1 MSEPDTARDYA
12 ERDVE
17 AAYSV
22 LIELGQ
28 VLGAWREKFV
38 IVGGAVPWLLL
49 GEARPK
55 HVGTLDIDLD
65 LDPEALAEGEYAS
78 LVEALERKEY
88 ERGKA
93 GLKPFQLRR
102 WVKVDEGDP
111 VGVLVDLLMPRGAK
125 GDQNE
130 DKLVEGL
137 RVHGADG
144 GGIALAHHVTRKF
157 EGTMPDGRRNE
168 VELLVA
174 TIPAFLAMKGYA
186 LVGRDKK
193 KDAYDIY
200 FSARNFAGGPMA
212 LAVECVKLLGDAIAC
227 KGYELIAAKFRHAE
241 DFGPKTVRLFLVG
254 VRGIGRDDAGTGP
267 DGRIHASVQFAQ
279 TDWSLNVNWTTDA
292 PRLHRRPT
300 YRAARHRVVGGV
312 GLANGVGDGG
322 GLWCGRDAQARDE
335 RGNGAGA
342 AAAQSAGE
350 AESRASA
357 RAAQGGCGLT
367 GP

>member
-1 MSEPDTARDYA
+1 VSEPDIARDYQ
-12 ERDVE
+12 ERDVK

-55 HVGTLDIDLD
+55 HIGTLDIDLD
-65 LDPEALAEGEYAS
+65 LNPDALADGEYAT
-78 LVEALERKEY
+78 LVEALEKKDY
-88 ERGKA
+88 ERGTKD
-93 GLKPFQLRR
+93 LKPFQLRR

-137 RVHGADG
+137 RVQGTDG
-144 GGIALAHHVTRKF
+144 GGIALTQNTAEKF
-157 EGTMPDGRRNE
+157 EGRMPDGRNNK

-174 TIPAFLAMKGYA
+174 TIPALLVMKGYA

-200 FSARNFAGGPMA
+200 FSARNFTGGPA
-212 LAVECVKLLGDAIAC
+212 SLATECTKLMGDEVAR
-227 KGYELIAAKFRHAE
+227 KGYEYIAAKFRHAD
-241 DFGPKTVRLFLVG
+241 DFGPKTVRLFLEESAALGEMTPEQV
-254 VRGIGRDDAGTGP
+254 
-267 DGRIHASVQFAQ
+267 Q
-279 TDWSLNVNWTTDA
+279 TDAFMQVSDLLK
-292 PRLHRRPT
+292 RI
-300 YRAARHRVVGGV
+300 GF
-312 GLANGVGDGG
+312 
-322 GLWCGRDAQARDE
+322 QK
-335 RGNGAGA
+335 
-342 AAAQSAGE
+342 
-350 AESRASA
+350 
-357 RAAQGGCGLT
+357 
-367 GP
+367 